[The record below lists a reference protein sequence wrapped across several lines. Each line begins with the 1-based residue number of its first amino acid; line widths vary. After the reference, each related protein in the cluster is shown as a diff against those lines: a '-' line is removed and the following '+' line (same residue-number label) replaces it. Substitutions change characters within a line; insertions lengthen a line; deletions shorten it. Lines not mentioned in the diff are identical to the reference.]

1 MDFTLDFINL
11 FIYGISLAAPLL
23 AFFALLIAVL
33 GQLVRRVEGWSRFDA
48 FYWSFITAT
57 TVGYGDIRPTCRFS
71 RIISIL
77 IALLG
82 IMFTGIIVAIT
93 ISTATTALKK
103 HATISAE
110 FEQHAQLHAT
120 TLSPS
125 PNPFPKLLTQ
135 ATIL

>member
-1 MDFTLDFINL
+1 MDFTIDFINL
-11 FIYGISLAAPLL
+11 FIYGIALVAPLL
-23 AFFALLIAVL
+23 AFFALLIAAL
-33 GQLVRRVEGWSRFDA
+33 GQLVGRAESWSRFDA

-71 RIISIL
+71 RVISIL

-93 ISTATTALKK
+93 ISTATAALKK
-103 HATISAE
+103 HEAVSAQL
-110 FEQHAQLHAT
+110 EQKAQLHAT